1 MNDQFKRMQKLAG
14 LITEGEAAYEY
25 EKGKEAGEKAEKKKM
40 KKSELKKQIKEMILA
55 EIDIDL
61 SNTDSFYDFLAE
73 GELTADSLYKMF
85 EKEGLID
92 DRREYDEEDLMAAYP
107 GLSQPEAE
115 KLVNKISDG
124 LNEAKKK
131 KKSDLKKQ
139 IKEMILAE
147 MNEGRQYGMSPEEID
162 AFFRKHPEYD
172 EMGIDDKDKDG
183 YQKVWY
189 SDENGLYQYLLMK
202 SEEELEEAKKKKK
215 DKDEEVEDVEV
226 DTDVDMG
233 DEMDMG
239 AEMNTT
245 PVPAASDVQK
255 ELMDAL
261 EAAKASGDEKLV
273 RQIGNALTYFT
284 RSQVSKEEAPTMS
297 EGIEDTDVSEEA
309 YQRMNDNV
317 SETDYNNFIDSA
329 TNIMRDLTKEGFEVV
344 DVFYY
349 LYTRLTAEV

>member
-1 MNDQFKRMQKLAG
+1 MQKLAG

-25 EKGKEAGEKAEKKKM
+25 EKGKAEGKKIEKKKM
-40 KKSELKKQIKEMILA
+40 KKSE
-55 EIDIDL
+55 
-61 SNTDSFYDFLAE
+61 
-73 GELTADSLYKMF
+73 
-85 EKEGLID
+85 
-92 DRREYDEEDLMAAYP
+92 
-107 GLSQPEAE
+107 
-115 KLVNKISDG
+115 
-124 LNEAKKK
+124 
-131 KKSDLKKQ
+131 LKKQ

-202 SEEELEEAKKKKK
+202 SEENLEEAKKKKK
-215 DKDEEVEDVEV
+215 DEEEVEDVEV

-239 AEMNTT
+239 AEM
-245 PVPAASDVQK
+245 PAVPAATDVQK

-261 EAAKASGDEKLV
+261 EAAKASGDEKLI

-284 RSQVSKEEAPTMS
+284 RSQVSKDENPPSMNEEISMEAIDRL
-297 EGIEDTDVSEEA
+297 EGLA
-309 YQRMNDNV
+309 NMQ
-317 SETDYNNFIDSA
+317 
-329 TNIMRDLTKEGFEVV
+329 DLAVLKAKLRILSSDWMQDGFEKE
-344 DVFYY
+344 DIIEYITE
-349 LYTRLTAEV
+349 LINQI